1 MELRRVN
8 KCMHF
13 GTGIIIRHSI
23 KNNNY
28 FEQTSDPLLVKMV
41 NHNDKLF
48 LYTSQKQL
56 MSHVSLN

>member
-13 GTGIIIRHSI
+13 GTGIIIRLSI

-41 NHNDKLF
+41 KHNDKINYFNTL
-48 LYTSQKQL
+48 LKS
-56 MSHVSLN
+56 S